1 MLFKELAFLG
11 VVLMTAILIRARSVV
26 QVHPGPPFTTSKY
39 ASARKT
45 DQAFRDRRNCRP
57 TKRCASESPTWITRN
72 GLPKKTTIDDAEFD
86 GAL

>member
-1 MLFKELAFLG
+1 MAW
-11 VVLMTAILIRARSVV
+11 MTAGCATYDLNTDKGEVGGSS
-26 QVHPGPPFTTSKY
+26 PPRPTIQTSKY
-39 ASARKT
+39 ASARET